1 MLKRYFISLLGSLT
15 AIWISV
21 MLVIILGMTF
31 AISSVIR
38 TFDSSKPATKVEKNS
53 ILRIDLS
60 GVIEEKGS
68 LVNIYDILNEKPQP
82 AVLGDIINAIDAA
95 RSDRKISGIYI
106 YCEGA
111 SAGIATRES
120 IRKALADFKKIFP
133 R

>member
-1 MLKRYFISLLGSLT
+1 
-15 AIWISV
+15 

-38 TFDSSKPATKVEKNS
+38 TFDSSKPATKVEKSS

-106 YCEGA
+106 
-111 SAGIATRES
+111 
-120 IRKALADFKKIFP
+120 
-133 R
+133 